1 MELSLLCVFIKMSA
15 CIVRQELD
23 NIAEGT
29 WGVMAIG
36 KSLFISCV
44 IFHSQCSAKCKFVT
58 ELQCVTCE
66 ISMMVRLVRLKFFT
80 TIYLFKSY
88 TLRIISCVGNC
99 FIRKYNFRNVSK
111 TF

>member
-1 MELSLLCVFIKMSA
+1 MELSLLFVFIKMSA

-29 WGVMAIG
+29 WVVMAIG
-36 KSLFISCV
+36 KLLFISCV

-66 ISMMVRLVRLKFFT
+66 ISMMVRLVGLKYFT
-80 TIYLFKSY
+80 TILIPIQELYLM
-88 TLRIISCVGNC
+88 
-99 FIRKYNFRNVSK
+99 YNFLCWKLFYSK
-111 TF
+111 V

>member
-1 MELSLLCVFIKMSA
+1 M
-15 CIVRQELD
+15 RQELD

-66 ISMMVRLVRLKFFT
+66 ISMMVRLVGLKFFT
-80 TIYLFKSY
+80 TILIPIQELYLM
-88 TLRIISCVGNC
+88 
-99 FIRKYNFRNVSK
+99 YNFLCWKLFYSK
-111 TF
+111 V